1 MTRSTLALLLALPLL
16 ALASLHLGV
25 RFTPPGEVWRA
36 LAQGGTDQAALI
48 VTTLRLPRT
57 LIAVAVGAGLALSGL
72 LMQTATRNVLAE
84 PGLMGVNAG
93 GAFAAVLLVTFTGEQ
108 LMLPVMLAA
117 CGGAMLAAAT
127 VYGVAR
133 LGGGAAPLHLL
144 LAGFV
149 IAALLM
155 SGTQIVLVSQE
166 RSMEELLF
174 WLSGSFGYGELW
186 TVVPAATVISAI
198 ALLSLFFARS
208 LDVLT
213 ADDATA
219 AALGL
224 PVAAARSTAVAGAAL
239 LAGVCVAIAGPVA
252 FVGLAAP
259 HVARRLGARGHVAL
273 IPISMLAGAAL
284 ALLADILSR
293 FVVYPTEVPVGSVLA
308 IIGVPVLLALL
319 RRRPRL
325 AAA

>member
-16 ALASLHLGV
+16 ALSSLHFGV
-25 RFTPPGEVWRA
+25 RFTPPAEVWRA
-36 LAQGGTDQAALI
+36 LTEGGTDQAALI

-57 LIAVAVGAGLALSGL
+57 LIAVTVGAGLALSGL
-72 LMQTATRNVLAE
+72 LMQTVTRNVLAE

-174 WLSGSFGYGELW
+174 WLSGSFAYGELW
-186 TVVPAATVISAI
+186 TIVPAAAVISVIAI
-198 ALLSLFFARS
+198 LCLFYARS

-219 AALGL
+219 GALGL

-259 HVARRLGARGHVAL
+259 HVARRMGARGHAAL
-273 IPISMLAGAAL
+273 IPLSMLAGAVL

-293 FVVYPTEVPVGSVLA
+293 FVVYPTEAPVGSVLA
-308 IIGVPVLLALL
+308 MIGVPVLLALL

-325 AAA
+325 EAA